1 MKKKNPKKIYEII
14 KDIDDVVF
22 LITNDFQR

>member
-1 MKKKNPKKIYEII
+1 MKKMYPKKIYEII